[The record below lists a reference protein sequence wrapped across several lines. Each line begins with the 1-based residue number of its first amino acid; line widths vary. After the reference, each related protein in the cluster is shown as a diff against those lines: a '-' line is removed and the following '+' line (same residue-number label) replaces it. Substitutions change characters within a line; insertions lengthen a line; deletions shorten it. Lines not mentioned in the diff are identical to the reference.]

1 MTSVSRLKSL
11 LEDLENRSDKKVLNT
26 WYEIFSI
33 TTIFEVYDHLSHVGK
48 EIDSLEE
55 ELIKNKLI
63 DNPDY
68 KNIIS
73 SFNGIVQHIHM
84 TQTISQIS
92 FMNKENI
99 MKLKISLNS
108 LETLNNAGH
117 LRFKFE
123 SDVKEEEFDNFKN
136 SINETIEK
144 IENSDMPDEDKK
156 IFLSIFYDFNK
167 AISLYKI
174 NGLNSFWEV
183 IENNICKIKLIDEI
197 ENSQENGNYNELKRV
212 LINSLNEVW
221 YWIQIYQKADQ
232 TLKVSSKIYGYIKSK
247 VSELTDNIEDVEISE

>member
-33 TTIFEVYDHLSHVGK
+33 TTIFEVYDHLRYLGK
-48 EIDSLEE
+48 EINSLEE

-117 LRFKFE
+117 LKFKFE

-136 SINETIEK
+136 SVNETIEK

-174 NGLNSFWEV
+174 NGLDSFWEV

-197 ENSQENGNYNELKRV
+197 EDGQENSNYNELKTI
-212 LINSLNEVW
+212 LLKSLNEVW
-221 YWIQIYQKADQ
+221 YWIQVYQKIDQ
-232 TLKVSSKIYGYIKSK
+232 TLKIGSKVYGYIKDK
-247 VSELTDNIEDVEISE
+247 VSELIEDVEISE